1 MLTVKIYS
9 FSYFKSGIP
18 DDDSGNGGG
27 FVFDCRFIYNPGK
40 IQRFQGMTGIDEPV
54 KKTLDSKLEMQEFL
68 SDVKKIISAAIKN
81 YVERDFT
88 SLMVSFGCTGGQ
100 HRSVYSAERMKEFI
114 ETKFREVNVELK
126 HLEL

>member
-9 FSYFKSGIP
+9 FGYFKSGIP

-40 IQRFQGMTGIDEPV
+40 LIEFQDLTGNDEPV
-54 KKTLDSKLEMQEFL
+54 KKTLDSKPEMQTFL
-68 SDVKKIISAAIKN
+68 SDVKNIISAAIRN
-81 YVERDFT
+81 YVGRDFT
-88 SLMVSFGCTGGQ
+88 SLMVSFGCTGGH
-100 HRSVYSAERMKEFI
+100 HRSVYSAERMKEYI
-114 ETKFREVNVELK
+114 ETEFPDVNVELK